1 MRLCGFRT
9 VAEKNSALKKHIGIE
24 TTHNRIESLSF
35 FVTCQVFSSKRQRHE
50 TKLLS
55 PSWDRIIVRKWTSI
69 PLDIYMFRSEHR
81 SSCYKPPL
89 YTLPT
94 TTDTV
99 AYIAIL
105 KRDEKYPTNFYHI
118 FKTTTTL
125 LSTVKVYLRFKSV
138 LSHEIWKARSE
149 GEFGLFQPI
158 SWWNPPKIRWMWK
171 KRKEEREREW
181 DLEDDS
187 FLDEKQTSGKTSY
200 FCSVG

>member
-1 MRLCGFRT
+1 
-9 VAEKNSALKKHIGIE
+9 
-24 TTHNRIESLSF
+24 
-35 FVTCQVFSSKRQRHE
+35 
-50 TKLLS
+50 
-55 PSWDRIIVRKWTSI
+55 
-69 PLDIYMFRSEHR
+69 MFRSEHR

-138 LSHEIWKARSE
+138 LSHTRFEKREVKENLAFSNQSVD
-149 GEFGLFQPI
+149 GT
-158 SWWNPPKIRWMWK
+158 PPENQMDVKKKEK
-171 KRKEEREREW
+171 KRERMRP
-181 DLEDDS
+181 
-187 FLDEKQTSGKTSY
+187 
-200 FCSVG
+200 

>member
-1 MRLCGFRT
+1 
-9 VAEKNSALKKHIGIE
+9 
-24 TTHNRIESLSF
+24 
-35 FVTCQVFSSKRQRHE
+35 
-50 TKLLS
+50 
-55 PSWDRIIVRKWTSI
+55 
-69 PLDIYMFRSEHR
+69 MFRSEHR

-138 LSHEIWKARSE
+138 LSHTRFEKREVKENLAFSNQSVDGTPRKSDGCE
-149 GEFGLFQPI
+149 
-158 SWWNPPKIRWMWK
+158 K
-171 KRKEEREREW
+171 KEKKRERENET
-181 DLEDDS
+181 LRMIL
-187 FLDEKQTSGKTSY
+187 F
-200 FCSVG
+200 

>member
-1 MRLCGFRT
+1 MP
-9 VAEKNSALKKHIGIE
+9 
-24 TTHNRIESLSF
+24 SF
-35 FVTCQVFSSKRQRHE
+35 FLQKRQRHE

-69 PLDIYMFRSEHR
+69 PLDIYVFRSEHR

-158 SWWNPPKIRWMWK
+158 SWWNTPRKSDGCEKKEK
-171 KRKEEREREW
+171 KRERMRPWGWFFFRWKANLWENFLFLLCR
-181 DLEDDS
+181 LKTKYKQATEDYM
-187 FLDEKQTSGKTSY
+187 K
-200 FCSVG
+200 